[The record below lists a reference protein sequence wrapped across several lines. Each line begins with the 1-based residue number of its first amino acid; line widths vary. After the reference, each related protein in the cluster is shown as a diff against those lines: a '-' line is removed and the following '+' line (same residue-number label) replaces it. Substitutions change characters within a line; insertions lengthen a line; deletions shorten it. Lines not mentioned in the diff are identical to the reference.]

1 MKSIKSKIQIS
12 MLAVVLVSSVLIGI
26 ITSLLNARGID
37 DVMEKTLGPSTQI
50 AADAVKWKMENYW
63 AVLHEAAASDVFK
76 NADPM
81 DPALVPLRDDIA
93 QRNGFLYIGKMDANG
108 LASTGENYGGEY
120 YFQQCKATMEP
131 YISEIMYDGK
141 QMIFLMET
149 PIIINGRFDGVV
161 YGGISA
167 DFLSDIVSNLSMGDD
182 GIAYVLDNNGNVIGH
197 PDRSLVGTDSNMIEL
212 AKSDPSVADI
222 AAVNKQMVARETGF
236 GAYNFNGDNKLV
248 GFAPIDDHQHWS
260 IAIEASQREFKAS
273 LDQSIMLTVLVVVL
287 VVLACYPV
295 AVQVGRSI
303 SNPIQI
309 CIERLEKMSQGDVH
323 TPAPKVN
330 SKDETAR
337 LAKMLE
343 TMISYLNNVAQDVS
357 YHLGK
362 MAQGDFREEITKTYL
377 GDFASIEKSMKMIHS
392 SLKDALTQISQSA
405 GTVANGAVQVSSGA
419 QSLSQ
424 GAAEQASAVYNLSA
438 TTARIANNA
447 EQTAKA
453 AKEAGRFVEQAG
465 GQLGISVGYVEEL
478 NTAMER
484 ISNTSTEI
492 RKIIDTIEDIAF
504 QTNILALNAAVEAA
518 QAGSAGK
525 GFAVVADEVSN
536 LASKSDKAAKATKEL
551 IEGSIAAVME
561 GGNVVNKVTES
572 LNKTSSIAENVTI
585 KMEAVV
591 EAVEHQNSEISQVTR
606 GVDQISSVVQSTS
619 ATAEESAATAQE
631 LSSESITMNSLVRKF
646 QLN

>member
-1 MKSIKSKIQIS
+1 MF
-12 MLAVVLVSSVLIGI
+12 
-26 ITSLLNARGID
+26 
-37 DVMEKTLGPSTQI
+37 
-50 AADAVKWKMENYW
+50 Y
-63 AVLHEAAASDVFK
+63 
-76 NADPM
+76 
-81 DPALVPLRDDIA
+81 
-93 QRNGFLYIGKMDANG
+93 
-108 LASTGENYGGEY
+108 
-120 YFQQCKATMEP
+120 C
-131 YISEIMYDGK
+131 
-141 QMIFLMET
+141 
-149 PIIINGRFDGVV
+149 
-161 YGGISA
+161 GISA

-222 AAVNKQMVARETGF
+222 AAVNKRMVARETGF

-419 QSLSQ
+419 
-424 GAAEQASAVYNLSA
+424 
-438 TTARIANNA
+438 
-447 EQTAKA
+447 
-453 AKEAGRFVEQAG
+453 
-465 GQLGISVGYVEEL
+465 
-478 NTAMER
+478 
-484 ISNTSTEI
+484 
-492 RKIIDTIEDIAF
+492 
-504 QTNILALNAAVEAA
+504 
-518 QAGSAGK
+518 
-525 GFAVVADEVSN
+525 
-536 LASKSDKAAKATKEL
+536 
-551 IEGSIAAVME
+551 
-561 GGNVVNKVTES
+561 
-572 LNKTSSIAENVTI
+572 
-585 KMEAVV
+585 
-591 EAVEHQNSEISQVTR
+591 
-606 GVDQISSVVQSTS
+606 
-619 ATAEESAATAQE
+619 
-631 LSSESITMNSLVRKF
+631 
-646 QLN
+646 